1 MYQASG
7 CDDPA
12 GGPLPSPSF
21 HQLKHLRPQS
31 DLYKALIVLD
41 LQPVKTYC
49 VLSVHTF
56 LLHIPTVPSAVEK
69 EKQNPSASFMGTM
82 SLMSYWW
89 KAPPKRLIDFLRL
102 LWRPSES
109 LILFRDALGREM
121 KTLMFR
127 SKVCVVFPHKQRCVL
142 FTVNAWD
149 DQTQLLLSKLL
160 SPNQRQGFIF
170 FFFFFAWSQES
181 LQSEAKPQGPSS
193 VLLHCNLHF
202 LSSTSAPNTLK
213 I

>member
-121 KTLMFR
+121 KTLMIDQ
-127 SKVCVVFPHKQRCVL
+127 KCVL
-142 FTVNAWD
+142 SFPTNRDVFYSQWMHGMIKHSCSCPSCWVRTRDKA
-149 DQTQLLLSKLL
+149 S
-160 SPNQRQGFIF
+160 F